1 MKKKQKRKKAGGE
14 THKQQ
19 RIGTREK
26 GTGREKSEEAAESLE
41 SANRSFQSTYL
52 RG

>member
-1 MKKKQKRKKAGGE
+1 MEVKQAY
-14 THKQQ
+14 KQQ
-19 RIGTREK
+19 RMGIREK
-26 GTGREKSEEAAESLE
+26 GTGKAGREKSEEAAESLE

>member
-1 MKKKQKRKKAGGE
+1 MEKKLEVKQ

-19 RIGTREK
+19 RMGIRKK
-26 GTGREKSEEAAESLE
+26 GTGKAGREKSEEAAESLE
-41 SANRSFQSTYL
+41 LANRSFQSTYL